1 MKPLAA
7 TKSSISKGT
16 AISVVDATFG
26 WTKSGQATLKE
37 INIVIQASS
46 LIMIVGARIHLCFL
60 TGNVLLRSIP
70 LALQRNCKANIIG
83 IYDFEPLWYENVI
96 NACALQKDMYDLPLG
111 DQTILGSRGIAV
123 SGGQKQRIAL
133 ARAIYSRKKM
143 AIFDDVLTGLYA
155 RTEEHVF
162 NNVFGPEGLLNNL
175 GTTVIVVT
183 DKSHRLSSANHIIAI
198 GQQQKVLEQGD
209 FTQLKSAGGGGY
221 VTRLLSQGEP
231 NISVEKKENIKPEK
245 EAITIKKNIET
256 ATTTELDN
264 KRQKGDLSTYKYF
277 CNASGPRNVAL
288 ALIMAVLSAF
298 CMVYSTFWLQKWVN
312 ANQQSPNKDF
322 ALYLCVYVLLGVA
335 ALVTLW
341 VFCWQILLVIIPRS
355 KQILH
360 QNILKSTLEAP
371 LSSLTTTDVG
381 TTMNRIVLTIMRAI
395 ILCITAKYFAVIIPF
410 GLVAVYL
417 IQRYYLFTSH
427 QLRLLDIEAKA
438 PLYSHFLENL
448 DGLATIRAYGW
459 QKALLLACIQR
470 WLAFVLDI
478 LTAVFVIIV
487 VVFAVTVRSSMTA
500 ADVGVALANIV
511 STNQALTMLIISWT
525 GLETAIEAVSRV
537 RSFSRDT
544 PFEVRQDVEEIDLE
558 EWRSS
563 GAISLENVSASYR

>member
-1 MKPLAA
+1 MVSFDTVQPGWCGIDQDDSFGPVLKGCRENFDFTLVFEESILSLAPSAFLLLLVPARLVQLWGSRKKVRRGFWQLSRSIAFCILLSQIIASGRYTYENLRANVRLEETTSSFQYRKLLVWSIVISNVSVGAHSSQVDITEMKPLAA

-46 LIMIVGARIHLCFL
+46 
-60 TGNVLLRSIP
+60 
-70 LALQRNCKANIIG
+70 
-83 IYDFEPLWYENVI
+83 
-96 NACALQKDMYDLPLG
+96 
-111 DQTILGSRGIAV
+111 
-123 SGGQKQRIAL
+123 
-133 ARAIYSRKKM
+133 
-143 AIFDDVLTGLYA
+143 
-155 RTEEHVF
+155 TEEHVF

-298 CMVYSTFWLQKWVN
+298 CMVYS
-312 ANQQSPNKDF
+312 
-322 ALYLCVYVLLGVA
+322 
-335 ALVTLW
+335 
-341 VFCWQILLVIIPRS
+341 IIIPRS